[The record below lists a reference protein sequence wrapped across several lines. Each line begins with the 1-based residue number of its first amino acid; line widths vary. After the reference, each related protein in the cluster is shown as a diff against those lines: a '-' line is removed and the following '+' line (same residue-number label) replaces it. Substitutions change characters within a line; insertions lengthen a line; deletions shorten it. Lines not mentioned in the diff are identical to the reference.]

1 MTPAVNILK
10 KKKIAY
16 TLHRYQH
23 DQNAQSYGLE
33 AAEKLNLT
41 PEQVFKTL
49 VASLDTGELVVAIV
63 PVTSML
69 NLKLL
74 ARACAS
80 KRCALAEKTL
90 VEKTTGYV
98 LGGISPLGQKKQLRT
113 IIDSSAKQFKTIY
126 VSAGRR
132 GLEIEMNPLDLAHLT
147 RGSFI
152 TIIEKNSSGLG
163 VIQSKPNR

>member
-16 TLHRYQH
+16 TLHRYHH
-23 DQNAQSYGLE
+23 DQSAHSYGLE
-33 AAEKLNLT
+33 AAQKLDLH
-41 PEQVFKTL
+41 PERVFKTL

-74 ARACAS
+74 ARACTS
-80 KRCALAEKTL
+80 KKCAMAEKTL

-113 IIDSSAKQFKTIY
+113 IIDSSAKLFKTMYI
-126 VSAGRR
+126 SAGRR
-132 GLEIEMNPLDLAHLT
+132 GLEIEMNPLDLVHLT
-147 RGSFI
+147 RGSFAAI
-152 TIIEKNSSGLG
+152 MEDSS
-163 VIQSKPNR
+163 S